1 MYTNDKRVAEAT
13 LLKPDRSPFVP
24 FEILN
29 VQQRAGIG
37 TRDLHSHDSFV
48 TGHELI
54 SDHLQKG
61 LALRDDVLLG
71 ADLQ

>member
-24 FEILN
+24 FGILN
-29 VQQRAGIG
+29 VQQRAVIG

-54 SDHLQKG
+54 SGHLQKG
-61 LALRDDVLLG
+61 LALRDDVFFG

>member
-24 FEILN
+24 FGILD
-29 VQQRAGIG
+29 VQQRTVIGIG
-37 TRDLHSHDSFV
+37 DLHSHDRLV

-54 SDHLQKG
+54 SNHLQVRF
-61 LALRDDVLLG
+61 ALRDDVFFG